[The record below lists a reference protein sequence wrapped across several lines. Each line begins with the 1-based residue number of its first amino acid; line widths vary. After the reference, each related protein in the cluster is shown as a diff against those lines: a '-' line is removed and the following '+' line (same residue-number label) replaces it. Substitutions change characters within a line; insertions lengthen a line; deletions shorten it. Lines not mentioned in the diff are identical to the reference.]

1 VQSIN
6 ANLPEPSKEQG
17 FWHYYLLQIVIK
29 SMKLI
34 LQESITGLGNPGDLV
49 QVKSGYGR
57 NYLLP
62 SGKAIIANEENMK
75 VYEAKQ
81 EELKLQEE
89 KRLESAKEIF
99 EKINEF
105 SVSQNVAISEEGT
118 MYGSVGTKEISEL
131 LEANDF
137 QIERSAVRL
146 PEGSLKELGNYVID
160 IELHP
165 DVVAKIN
172 LELKPEET

>member
-1 VQSIN
+1 
-6 ANLPEPSKEQG
+6 
-17 FWHYYLLQIVIK
+17 
-29 SMKLI
+29 MKLI

-81 EELKLQEE
+81 EELKLQEI

-105 SVSQNVAISEEGT
+105 NVSQNVAISEEGT

-165 DVVAKIN
+165 EVVAKIN

>member
-1 VQSIN
+1 
-6 ANLPEPSKEQG
+6 
-17 FWHYYLLQIVIK
+17 
-29 SMKLI
+29 MKLI

-146 PEGSLKELGNYVID
+146 PEGSLKGLGNYVID

-165 DVVAKIN
+165 EVVAKIN
-172 LELKPEET
+172 LELKPEES

>member
-1 VQSIN
+1 
-6 ANLPEPSKEQG
+6 
-17 FWHYYLLQIVIK
+17 
-29 SMKLI
+29 MKLI

-105 SVSQNVAISEEGT
+105 SASQNVAISEEGT

-146 PEGSLKELGNYVID
+146 PEGSLKELGNYAID

-165 DVVAKIN
+165 EVVAKIN
-172 LELKPEET
+172 LELKPEES

>member
-1 VQSIN
+1 
-6 ANLPEPSKEQG
+6 
-17 FWHYYLLQIVIK
+17 
-29 SMKLI
+29 MKLI

-105 SVSQNVAISEEGT
+105 SASQNVAISEEGT

-131 LEANDF
+131 LEANGF
-137 QIERSAVRL
+137 QIERSGVRL

-165 DVVAKIN
+165 EVLAKIN
-172 LELKPEET
+172 LELKPEES

>member
-1 VQSIN
+1 
-6 ANLPEPSKEQG
+6 
-17 FWHYYLLQIVIK
+17 
-29 SMKLI
+29 MKLI

-131 LEANDF
+131 LEENDF

-165 DVVAKIN
+165 EVIAKIY
-172 LELKPEET
+172 LELKPEES

>member
-1 VQSIN
+1 
-6 ANLPEPSKEQG
+6 
-17 FWHYYLLQIVIK
+17 
-29 SMKLI
+29 MKLI

-49 QVKSGYGR
+49 QVRSGYGR

-62 SGKAIIANEENMK
+62 SGKAIVANEENMK

-99 EKINEF
+99 EKINDF

-118 MYGSVGTKEISEL
+118 MYGSVGTKEISDL
-131 LEANDF
+131 LESNNF
-137 QIERSAVRL
+137 LIERSSIRL
-146 PEGSLKELGNYVID
+146 PEGSLKELGIYTID

-165 DVVAKIN
+165 DVIAKVN
-172 LELKPEET
+172 LELKPEES

>member
-1 VQSIN
+1 
-6 ANLPEPSKEQG
+6 
-17 FWHYYLLQIVIK
+17 
-29 SMKLI
+29 MKLI

-62 SGKAIIANEENMK
+62 PGKAIIANEENMK

-105 SVSQNVAISEEGT
+105 SVSQSVAISEEGT

-146 PEGSLKELGNYVID
+146 PDGSLKELGNYVID

-165 DVVAKIN
+165 EVVAKIN
-172 LELKPEET
+172 LELKPEES

>member
-1 VQSIN
+1 
-6 ANLPEPSKEQG
+6 
-17 FWHYYLLQIVIK
+17 
-29 SMKLI
+29 MKLI

-105 SVSQNVAISEEGT
+105 SVFQNVAISEEGT

-165 DVVAKIN
+165 EVIAKIN
-172 LELKPEET
+172 LELKPEES

>member
-1 VQSIN
+1 
-6 ANLPEPSKEQG
+6 
-17 FWHYYLLQIVIK
+17 
-29 SMKLI
+29 MKLI

-105 SVSQNVAISEEGT
+105 SVSQIVAISEEGT

-165 DVVAKIN
+165 EVIAKIN
-172 LELKPEET
+172 LELKPEES

>member
-1 VQSIN
+1 
-6 ANLPEPSKEQG
+6 
-17 FWHYYLLQIVIK
+17 
-29 SMKLI
+29 MKLI

-75 VYEAKQ
+75 IYEAKQ

-165 DVVAKIN
+165 EVIAKIN
-172 LELKPEET
+172 LELKPEES

>member
-1 VQSIN
+1 
-6 ANLPEPSKEQG
+6 
-17 FWHYYLLQIVIK
+17 
-29 SMKLI
+29 MKLI

-49 QVKSGYGR
+49 QVRSGYGR

-62 SGKAIIANEENMK
+62 SGKAIVANEENMK

-99 EKINEF
+99 EKINDF
-105 SVSQNVAISEEGT
+105 SLSQNVAISEEGT
-118 MYGSVGTKEISEL
+118 MYGSVGTKEISDL
-131 LEANDF
+131 LASNNF
-137 QIERSAVRL
+137 LIERSSIRL
-146 PEGSLKELGNYVID
+146 PEGSLKELGTYAID

-165 DVVAKIN
+165 DVIAKVN
-172 LELKPEET
+172 LELKPEES

>member
-1 VQSIN
+1 
-6 ANLPEPSKEQG
+6 
-17 FWHYYLLQIVIK
+17 
-29 SMKLI
+29 MKLI

-62 SGKAIIANEENMK
+62 LGKAIIANEENMK

-105 SVSQNVAISEEGT
+105 SVFQNVAISEEGT

-165 DVVAKIN
+165 EVLAKIN
-172 LELKPEET
+172 LELKPEES

>member
-1 VQSIN
+1 
-6 ANLPEPSKEQG
+6 
-17 FWHYYLLQIVIK
+17 
-29 SMKLI
+29 MKLI

-49 QVKSGYGR
+49 QVRSGYGR

-62 SGKAIIANEENMK
+62 SGKAIVANEENMK

-99 EKINEF
+99 EKINDF

-118 MYGSVGTKEISEL
+118 MYGSVGTKEISDL
-131 LEANDF
+131 LESNNF
-137 QIERSAVRL
+137 LIERSSIRL
-146 PEGSLKELGNYVID
+146 PEGSLKELGTYAID

-165 DVVAKIN
+165 DVIAKVN
-172 LELKPEET
+172 LELKPEES

>member
-1 VQSIN
+1 
-6 ANLPEPSKEQG
+6 
-17 FWHYYLLQIVIK
+17 
-29 SMKLI
+29 MKLI

-62 SGKAIIANEENMK
+62 LGKAIIANEENMK

-105 SVSQNVAISEEGT
+105 SISQYVAISEEGT

-165 DVVAKIN
+165 EVIAKIN
-172 LELKPEET
+172 LELKPEES

>member
-1 VQSIN
+1 
-6 ANLPEPSKEQG
+6 
-17 FWHYYLLQIVIK
+17 
-29 SMKLI
+29 MKLI

-99 EKINEF
+99 EKINEL

-131 LEANDF
+131 LDANDF

-165 DVVAKIN
+165 EVVAKIN
-172 LELKPEET
+172 LELKPEES

>member
-1 VQSIN
+1 
-6 ANLPEPSKEQG
+6 
-17 FWHYYLLQIVIK
+17 
-29 SMKLI
+29 MKLI

-75 VYEAKQ
+75 VYEARQ

-89 KRLESAKEIF
+89 KRLESSKEIY
-99 EKINEF
+99 EKLNGLSI
-105 SVSQNVAISEEGT
+105 SQKVATSEEGS
-118 MYGSVGTKEISEL
+118 MYGSIGTKEISEL
-131 LEANDF
+131 LEVDNFA
-137 QIERSAVRL
+137 IERSSIRL
-146 PEGSLKELGNYVID
+146 PEGSLKELGLFVID

-165 DVVAKIN
+165 EVIAKIN
-172 LELKPEET
+172 LEIVPEES

>member
-1 VQSIN
+1 
-6 ANLPEPSKEQG
+6 
-17 FWHYYLLQIVIK
+17 
-29 SMKLI
+29 MKLI

-89 KRLESAKEIF
+89 KRLESAKEI
-99 EKINEF
+99 
-105 SVSQNVAISEEGT
+105 
-118 MYGSVGTKEISEL
+118 SEL

-165 DVVAKIN
+165 EVVAKIN
-172 LELKPEET
+172 LELKPEES

>member
-1 VQSIN
+1 
-6 ANLPEPSKEQG
+6 
-17 FWHYYLLQIVIK
+17 
-29 SMKLI
+29 MKLI
-34 LQESITGLGNPGDLV
+34 LQESITGLGNLGDLV

-62 SGKAIIANEENMK
+62 TGKAIVANEENMK

-89 KRLESAKEIF
+89 KRLQLAKEIF
-99 EKINEF
+99 EKINDF

-165 DVVAKIN
+165 EVVAKIN

>member
-1 VQSIN
+1 
-6 ANLPEPSKEQG
+6 
-17 FWHYYLLQIVIK
+17 
-29 SMKLI
+29 MKLI

-62 SGKAIIANEENMK
+62 SGKAIVANEENMK

-89 KRLESAKEIF
+89 KRLQSAKEIF

-137 QIERSAVRL
+137 QVERSAVRL
-146 PEGSLKELGNYVID
+146 PEGSLKEIGNYVID

-165 DVVAKIN
+165 EVVAKVN
-172 LELKPEET
+172 LELKPEES

>member
-1 VQSIN
+1 
-6 ANLPEPSKEQG
+6 
-17 FWHYYLLQIVIK
+17 
-29 SMKLI
+29 MKLI

-89 KRLESAKEIF
+89 KRLESAKDIF

-146 PEGSLKELGNYVID
+146 PEGSLKELGKYVID

-165 DVVAKIN
+165 EVIAKIN
-172 LELKPEET
+172 LELKPEES

>member
-1 VQSIN
+1 
-6 ANLPEPSKEQG
+6 
-17 FWHYYLLQIVIK
+17 
-29 SMKLI
+29 MKLI

-62 SGKAIIANEENMK
+62 TGKAIIANEENMK

-81 EELKLQEE
+81 EELKLQET

-105 SVSQNVAISEEGT
+105 SISQNVAISEEGT
-118 MYGSVGTKEISEL
+118 MYGSVGTKEITEL

-165 DVVAKIN
+165 EVVAKIN

>member
-1 VQSIN
+1 
-6 ANLPEPSKEQG
+6 
-17 FWHYYLLQIVIK
+17 
-29 SMKLI
+29 MKLI

-75 VYEAKQ
+75 VYEARQ

-89 KRLESAKEIF
+89 KRMESAKEIF
-99 EKINEF
+99 EKLNEF

-146 PEGSLKELGNYVID
+146 PEGSLKELGKYVID

-165 DVVAKIN
+165 EVVAKIN
-172 LELKPEET
+172 LELKPEES

>member
-1 VQSIN
+1 
-6 ANLPEPSKEQG
+6 
-17 FWHYYLLQIVIK
+17 
-29 SMKLI
+29 MKLI

-81 EELKLQEE
+81 EELKIQEE
-89 KRLESAKEIF
+89 KRLESAKETF

-165 DVVAKIN
+165 EVVAKIN
-172 LELKPEET
+172 LELKPEES

>member
-1 VQSIN
+1 
-6 ANLPEPSKEQG
+6 
-17 FWHYYLLQIVIK
+17 
-29 SMKLI
+29 MKLI

-137 QIERSAVRL
+137 QIERSSVRL

-165 DVVAKIN
+165 EVIAKIN
-172 LELKPEET
+172 LELKPEES

>member
-1 VQSIN
+1 
-6 ANLPEPSKEQG
+6 
-17 FWHYYLLQIVIK
+17 
-29 SMKLI
+29 MKLI

-62 SGKAIIANEENMK
+62 LGKAIIANEENMK

-105 SVSQNVAISEEGT
+105 SVFQNVAISEEGT

-165 DVVAKIN
+165 EVVAKIN
-172 LELKPEET
+172 LELKPEES

>member
-1 VQSIN
+1 
-6 ANLPEPSKEQG
+6 
-17 FWHYYLLQIVIK
+17 
-29 SMKLI
+29 MKLI

-99 EKINEF
+99 EKVNEF

-165 DVVAKIN
+165 EVIAKIN
-172 LELKPEET
+172 LELKPEES

>member
-1 VQSIN
+1 
-6 ANLPEPSKEQG
+6 
-17 FWHYYLLQIVIK
+17 
-29 SMKLI
+29 MKLI

-62 SGKAIIANEENMK
+62 LGKAIIANEENMK

-105 SVSQNVAISEEGT
+105 SISQYVAISEEGT

-165 DVVAKIN
+165 EVVAKIN
-172 LELKPEET
+172 LELKPEES

>member
-1 VQSIN
+1 
-6 ANLPEPSKEQG
+6 
-17 FWHYYLLQIVIK
+17 
-29 SMKLI
+29 MKLI

-105 SVSQNVAISEEGT
+105 SVSLNVAISEEGT

-165 DVVAKIN
+165 EVIAKIN
-172 LELKPEET
+172 LELKPEES

>member
-1 VQSIN
+1 
-6 ANLPEPSKEQG
+6 
-17 FWHYYLLQIVIK
+17 
-29 SMKLI
+29 MKLI

-105 SVSQNVAISEEGT
+105 SISQYVAISEEGT

-160 IELHP
+160 VELHP
-165 DVVAKIN
+165 EVIAKIN
-172 LELKPEET
+172 LELKPEES

>member
-1 VQSIN
+1 
-6 ANLPEPSKEQG
+6 
-17 FWHYYLLQIVIK
+17 
-29 SMKLI
+29 MKLI

-62 SGKAIIANEENMK
+62 TGKAIIANEENMK

-81 EELKLQEE
+81 EEFKLQEE

-105 SVSQNVAISEEGT
+105 SIAQNVAISEEGT

-131 LEANDF
+131 LDANDF

-165 DVVAKIN
+165 EVIAKIN
-172 LELKPEET
+172 LELKPEES

>member
-1 VQSIN
+1 
-6 ANLPEPSKEQG
+6 
-17 FWHYYLLQIVIK
+17 
-29 SMKLI
+29 MKLI

-131 LEANDF
+131 LEANDS

-165 DVVAKIN
+165 EVIAKIN
-172 LELKPEET
+172 LELKPEES

>member
-1 VQSIN
+1 
-6 ANLPEPSKEQG
+6 
-17 FWHYYLLQIVIK
+17 
-29 SMKLI
+29 MKLI

-137 QIERSAVRL
+137 QIERSAIRL

-165 DVVAKIN
+165 EVVAKIN
-172 LELKPEET
+172 LELKPEES